1 MKTVRKNRQVRKTK
15 TRRHRMRS
23 QKKVVGGVNWK
34 FWEKSKSTDD
44 PAAPAAA
51 APTAAADSAPSAPSA
66 PAPEPVPQCPP
77 CPVCDSTVHLPADQM
92 PAAAAAAQSGGRR
105 RRSRKS
111 RNATKK
117 CGINSGARV
126 FKSDKKIKKKIKK
139 LNIIFY

>member
-51 APTAAADSAPSAPSA
+51 APTAAADSAPSAPAPA

-92 PAAAAAAQSGGRR
+92 PAAAAAQSGGRR

-117 CGINSGARV
+117 MWYQLGC
-126 FKSDKKIKKKIKK
+126 KS
-139 LNIIFY
+139 F

>member
-51 APTAAADSAPSAPSA
+51 PT
-66 PAPEPVPQCPP
+66 APEPVAAAAEPAPVMQCPP

-92 PAAAAAAQSGGRR
+92 PAAAPAAQSGGRR
-105 RRSRKS
+105 RRARKS

-117 CGINSGARV
+117 MWYQLGCKR
-126 FKSDKKIKKKIKK
+126 F
-139 LNIIFY
+139 

>member
-34 FWEKSKSTDD
+34 FWEKSKPTD
-44 PAAPAAA
+44 PAAPAPVSAESA
-51 APTAAADSAPSAPSA
+51 SASAPAP

-92 PAAAAAAQSGGRR
+92 PNQMPTAAAAQSGGRR

-117 CGINSGARV
+117 AWYQIGC
-126 FKSDKKIKKKIKK
+126 KS
-139 LNIIFY
+139 F

>member
-34 FWEKSKSTDD
+34 FWEKSKSTD
-44 PAAPAAA
+44 PAAPA
-51 APTAAADSAPSAPSA
+51 TAPSAPA

-117 CGINSGARV
+117 MWYQLGCKR
-126 FKSDKKIKKKIKK
+126 F
-139 LNIIFY
+139 